1 MSDKISI
8 RPIIA
13 KAKVSEST
21 SIEEVFQNEV
31 LRPIIK
37 MQHDLL
43 ILLFKEYIKNKKVL
57 FHEISNAKRR
67 VFIENSLA
75 KDIAFK
81 SEIKGM
87 ITGHFTPEEFAQ
99 YTAISND
106 VNKRIMGI
114 IKERLLNSLSELIG
128 G

>member
-8 RPIIA
+8 RPVIA

-21 SIEEVFQNEV
+21 SVEEVFQNEI

-67 VFIENSLA
+67 TFIENSLA

-87 ITGHFTPEEFAQ
+87 ITGQFTPEEFSQ
-99 YTAISND
+99 YATISND